1 MKWMYCLAMVVM
13 SLVIVSCDKEDD
25 YRSGDEGGSIGGM
38 TYDFTFSYSNDS
50 STGYVSKYYTHKVGN
65 GFPVVIMADGYTQSD
80 IDNGDYHDAVN
91 KAVEA
96 MFSIEPMSSLKQY
109 FDIYEVTAVSEV
121 SGITT
126 KKRNT
131 AFSTYHESSTSV
143 NILGDEDKIK
153 YYARKALQND
163 NLYYNALILVLVN
176 SSKYAGVT
184 QLYARTDVTDS
195 IAGGMSIAYVPANCT
210 SNGKSCFKEVLCH
223 EAVGH
228 GIGKLRDEYYDN
240 PVEPTDEVVA
250 EFKEFQKD
258 GIGLNV
264 KYDTETENEY
274 VVPSRMTSSSLG
286 TYNIIIGAHTFKP
299 DDTGYFLASDGGYA
313 SEELMWYQGGGEYI
327 TLDKPYDASETKYLN
342 FYTVK
347 KNFYRPT
354 WNSIMNSV
362 FNDNGDMFNALSR
375 YLIYARVMKTA
386 QGASEN
392 IHSEAL
398 QRRFMT
404 FDLLY
409 GTSAS
414 SAKGTCMNNKAL
426 SSGDDDM
433 PRLHAPKIIIM
444 NE

>member
-13 SLVIVSCDKEDD
+13 LQVIVSCDKEDD
-25 YRSGDEGGSIGGM
+25 YRSGDDGGTIGGM
-38 TYDFTFSYSNDS
+38 TYDFSFSYAEDG

-80 IDNGDYHDAVN
+80 INQGDYHNAVD
-91 KAVEA
+91 KAVDA
-96 MFSIEPMSSLKQY
+96 MFSIEPMASLKQY

-126 KKRNT
+126 KKRDT

-153 YYARKALQND
+153 YYARKAVQND
-163 NLYYNALILVLVN
+163 NLYYNSLILVLVN
-176 SSKYAGVT
+176 SSRYAGVT
-184 QLYARTDVTDS
+184 QLFARTDVTDS

-210 SNGKSCFKEVLCH
+210 SNGTNCFNGVLCH

-228 GIGKLRDEYYDN
+228 GIGKLRDEYYDDFS
-240 PVEPTDEVVA
+240 EPTTEKIDD
-250 EFKEFQKD
+250 FKQFQKY
-258 GIGLNV
+258 GVGLNV

-274 VVPSRMTSSSLG
+274 IVPAKFTTSNG
-286 TYNIIIGAHTFKP
+286 TYNIMVGAHNFKP
-299 DDTGYFLASDGGYA
+299 ADIGYVLVADGGYA
-313 SEELMWYQGGGEYI
+313 SEKLMWYQGGGEYM
-327 TLDKPYDASETKYLN
+327 TMDKLYDGTNAKYIG
-342 FYTVK
+342 FYTIK

-362 FNDNGDMFNALSR
+362 FQENGDMFNALSR

-398 QRRFMT
+398 QRKFML
-404 FDLLY
+404 FDKLY
-409 GTSAS
+409 GTSAL
-414 SAKGTCMNNKAL
+414 SAKGTWMDEKIL
-426 SSGDDDM
+426 SAGDDDM